1 MRLYIKHKEK
11 VENGRV
17 LLKIQKHQSR
27 QQKSP
32 TLQSPNP
39 LNYLFISIKLWSLF
53 PRRLL
58 DSVVE
63 IKRIVTLILGN
74 NILLPDLTEFKAFL
88 KMCRV
93 SSTVNINLSAIPC
106 NYNNNNFSET
116 TLWWFSQGLSFQ
128 VLKPVMYFQLRSF
141 NDNISLDIWM
151 TIKLSQIPILHNH

>member
-93 SSTVNINLSAIPC
+93 SSTVNNLSAIPC

-116 TLWWFSQGLSFQ
+116 TLCGGFPKVFLFKS
-128 VLKPVMYFQLRSF
+128 
-141 NDNISLDIWM
+141 
-151 TIKLSQIPILHNH
+151 